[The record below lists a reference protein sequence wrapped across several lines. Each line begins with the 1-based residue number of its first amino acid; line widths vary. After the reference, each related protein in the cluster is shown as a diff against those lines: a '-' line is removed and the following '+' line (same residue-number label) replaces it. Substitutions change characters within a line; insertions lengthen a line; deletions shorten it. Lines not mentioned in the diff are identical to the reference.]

1 MQELTLEGRRRVVEV
16 RERQGFSAEA
26 AASLVRSL
34 IAGRGSMAQFDHP
47 ELGGRGQWVQ
57 GGMIMI
63 GDMFNHALKA
73 RVEALCAGLA
83 EVVRDE
89 PAGEARAGTGPSDA
103 WWPEGLGT
111 PGTTGSQNDAR
122 YAYFPQARRLVVQS
136 GGRTAVYDTGDHRIG
151 GVAQQQSGS
160 SSLAFTSQHGPIRLE
175 SLQEVKEGQESGEA
189 EAALLSTAP
198 DDVFGK
204 IERLGELRQKGL
216 ISKEE
221 FAAKK
226 AELLKLV

>member
-1 MQELTLEGRRRVVEV
+1 MQELTPEGRRRVVEV
-16 RERQGFSAEA
+16 HERQGFSAEA

-89 PAGEARAGTGPSDA
+89 PAAGKQADAGSADA

-111 PGTTGSQNDAR
+111 PASAGSQNEAR
-122 YAYFPQARRLVVQS
+122 YAYFPQARRLAVQS
-136 GGRTAVYDTGDHRIG
+136 GGRTTVYDTGEHRIG
-151 GVAQQQSGS
+151 GVAQQQSSG
-160 SSLAFTSQHGPIRLE
+160 SSLAFTSQHGPVRLD
-175 SLQEVKEGQESGEA
+175 SLREVKEGQSRTEA
-189 EAALLSTAP
+189 PEASATG
-198 DDVFGK
+198 DVFGK

-216 ISKEE
+216 LSEEE

-226 AELLKLV
+226 AELLGRV

>member
-1 MQELTLEGRRRVVEV
+1 MQELTPEGRRRVVEV
-16 RERQGFSAEA
+16 HERQGFSAEA

-63 GDMFNHALKA
+63 GDMFNHALKT
-73 RVEALCAGLA
+73 RVEGLCAGLA

-89 PAGEARAGTGPSDA
+89 PVGHTQAEGGSSEA

-122 YAYFPQARRLVVQS
+122 YAYFPDTRRLVVQS

-160 SSLAFTSQHGPIRLE
+160 SSLAFTSQHGPVRLE
-175 SLQEVKEGQESGEA
+175 SLREVKVDQVSDEA
-189 EAALLSTAP
+189 RAALEPAAT

-204 IERLGELRQKGL
+204 IEHLGHLRQKGL
-216 ISKEE
+216 ISEDE
-221 FAAKK
+221 FTAKK
-226 AELLKLV
+226 AELLKRV

>member
-1 MQELTLEGRRRVVEV
+1 MQELTPEGRRRVVEV

-34 IAGRGSMAQFDHP
+34 IAGQGSMAQFDHP

-89 PAGEARAGTGPSDA
+89 PAGEVPAGAGPSGA

-122 YAYFPQARRLVVQS
+122 YAYFPETRRLVVQS
-136 GGRTAVYDTGDHRIG
+136 GGHTAVYDTGDHRIG

-160 SSLAFTSQHGPIRLE
+160 SSLAFTSQHGPVRLE
-175 SLQEVKEGQESGEA
+175 SLREVKEGQESGEPQTPA
-189 EAALLSTAP
+189 QATAT

-216 ISKEE
+216 ISEDE

-226 AELLKLV
+226 AELLKRV

>member
-1 MQELTLEGRRRVVEV
+1 MQELTPEGRRRVVEV
-16 RERQGFSAEA
+16 HERQGFSAEA

-34 IAGRGSMAQFDHP
+34 IAGRGSMAQFNHP

-73 RVEALCAGLA
+73 RVEGLCAGLA

-89 PAGEARAGTGPSDA
+89 SVGHTHAEGGSSET

-122 YAYFPQARRLVVQS
+122 YAYFPDTRRLVVQS

-160 SSLAFTSQHGPIRLE
+160 SSLAFMSQHGPVRLE
-175 SLQEVKEGQESGEA
+175 SLREVKESQVSGEA
-189 EAALLSTAP
+189 RAAPEPAAT

-216 ISKEE
+216 ISEDE

-226 AELLKLV
+226 AELLKRV

>member
-1 MQELTLEGRRRVVEV
+1 MQELTPEGRRRVVEV

-89 PAGEARAGTGPSDA
+89 PVGHTKAGAGPSDA

-122 YAYFPQARRLVVQS
+122 YAYFPETRRLVIQS

-151 GVAQQQSGS
+151 GVAQQRSGS
-160 SSLAFTSQHGPIRLE
+160 SSLAFTSQHGPVRLE
-175 SLQEVKEGQESGEA
+175 SLREVKEGQVSGEA
-189 EAALLSTAP
+189 KAASQATAT

-204 IERLGELRQKGL
+204 IERLGDLRQKGL
-216 ISKEE
+216 ISEDE

-226 AELLKLV
+226 AELLKRV